1 MNKNFPNAAESGQ
14 LKKFVLNVLLNYIT
28 LGVAGVAFIL
38 LLVVLIWKRKNL
50 SAKEKGLLSVLL
62 IILALYFAFVIV
74 VSITAGS
81 GHPAGNPTP
90 VVP

>member
-1 MNKNFPNAAESGQ
+1 MME
-14 LKKFVLNVLLNYIT
+14 FVLNVLLNYIT

-38 LLVVLIWKRKNL
+38 LLVVLIWKRKNF
-50 SAKEKGLLSVLL
+50 SVKEKGLLSVLL
-62 IILALYFAFVIV
+62 IILALYFVFVIV

-90 VVP
+90 ITPLDRR

>member
-1 MNKNFPNAAESGQ
+1 ME
-14 LKKFVLNVLLNYIT
+14 FVLNILLNYVT
-28 LGVAGVAFIL
+28 LGVAGVACIL
-38 LLVVLIWKRKNL
+38 LLVVLIWKRKNF

-62 IILALYFAFVIV
+62 IILALYFVFVIV

-90 VVP
+90 ITPLDRR

>member
-1 MNKNFPNAAESGQ
+1 MIME
-14 LKKFVLNVLLNYIT
+14 FVLNILLNYIT

-38 LLVVLIWKRKNL
+38 LLVVLIWKRKNF

-62 IILALYFAFVIV
+62 IILALYFVFVIV
-74 VSITAGS
+74 ASITAGS

-90 VVP
+90 IAP

>member
-1 MNKNFPNAAESGQ
+1 MME
-14 LKKFVLNVLLNYIT
+14 FVLNILLNYIT

-38 LLVVLIWKRKNL
+38 LLVVLIWKRKNF

-62 IILALYFAFVIV
+62 IILALYFVFVIV

-81 GHPAGNPTP
+81 GPPAGNPTP
-90 VVP
+90 IAP

>member
-1 MNKNFPNAAESGQ
+1 MME
-14 LKKFVLNVLLNYIT
+14 FVLNILLNYIT

-38 LLVVLIWKRKNL
+38 LLVVLIWKRKNF

-62 IILALYFAFVIV
+62 IILALYFVFVIV

-81 GHPAGNPTP
+81 GHPDGNPTP
-90 VVP
+90 ITPLDRR

>member
-1 MNKNFPNAAESGQ
+1 ME
-14 LKKFVLNVLLNYIT
+14 FVLNILLNYIT
-28 LGVAGVAFIL
+28 LGVAGVAFFL
-38 LLVVLIWKRKNL
+38 LLVVLIWKRKNF

-62 IILALYFAFVIV
+62 IILALYFVFVIV

-90 VVP
+90 ITPLDRR

>member
-1 MNKNFPNAAESGQ
+1 MME
-14 LKKFVLNVLLNYIT
+14 FVLNILLNYIT

-38 LLVVLIWKRKNL
+38 LLVVLIWKRKNF

-62 IILALYFAFVIV
+62 IILALYFVFVIV
-74 VSITAGS
+74 ISITAGS

-90 VVP
+90 IVP

>member
-1 MNKNFPNAAESGQ
+1 MIME
-14 LKKFVLNVLLNYIT
+14 FVLNILLNYIT

-38 LLVVLIWKRKNL
+38 LLVVLIWKRKNF

-62 IILALYFAFVIV
+62 IILALYFVFVIV
-74 VSITAGS
+74 VSIIAGS

-90 VVP
+90 ITPLDRR